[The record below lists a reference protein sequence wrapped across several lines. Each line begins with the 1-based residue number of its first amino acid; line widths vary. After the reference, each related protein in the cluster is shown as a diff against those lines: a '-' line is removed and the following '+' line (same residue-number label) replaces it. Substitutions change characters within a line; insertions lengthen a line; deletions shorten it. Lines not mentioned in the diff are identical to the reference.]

1 MTCRPIL
8 EPRACTHAVPAAR
21 SAPDA
26 GFTLVEMLVS
36 LTLLAMAAAL
46 MATGLSSARGLWG
59 KLEGTARRGE
69 QVEAAQNLLRDR
81 IQRLAPVTRF
91 DNGKPFADIDGAS
104 GEIAF
109 TALPVDADR
118 PAPMRRFRLALTDG
132 ELVLESREDQ
142 AHATDA
148 ATDTDAAARRV
159 LLGGVAEL
167 RIDYYGAEAP
177 GGAPGW
183 RESWSHEPA
192 PPELVRIRLKFPD
205 GDRRIW
211 PALIVRPAASVDALC
226 TVDPVTS
233 RCRGRL

>member
-1 MTCRPIL
+1 MRRL
-8 EPRACTHAVPAAR
+8 
-21 SAPDA
+21 APDA

-46 MATGLSSARGLWG
+46 MATGLSSAHGLWA
-59 KLEGTARRGE
+59 KLEGTTLRGE
-69 QVEAAQNLLRDR
+69 QVEAAQSLLRDR

-91 DNGKPFADIDGAS
+91 DGAAPYADVDGDRS
-104 GEIAF
+104 GMAF
-109 TALPVDADR
+109 TALPLDSDR
-118 PAPMRRFRLALTDG
+118 PAPMRRFRLGFSDG

-148 ATDTDAAARRV
+148 ADTNEAPARRV
-159 LLGGVAEL
+159 LLGHIAEL
-167 RIDYYGAEAP
+167 RIDYWGPEVP

-183 RESWSHEPA
+183 RETWSHQPE
-192 PPELVRIRLKFPD
+192 PPELVRIRVSFPA

-211 PALIVRPAASVDALC
+211 PALIVRPAATVDALC
-226 TVDPVTS
+226 TLDPVTS